1 MSQKQ
6 PEISFEFFPPKN
18 RSMAIALWKAINKLA
33 PLKPN
38 FVSVTYGAGG
48 STRERTHN
56 TIRNIIK
63 KTELTPASHL
73 TCVGASKEEI
83 SKIAKNYWK
92 MGVKHIVAL
101 RGDLP
106 QNYQHNDNGY
116 QYANQLVSGLK
127 NIADF
132 EISVAGYPEMHPEAR
147 NLIEDIDNL
156 KRKVDAG
163 ADRIITQ
170 FFFDNNKFYEYLNII
185 EKKQI
190 KIPVIPG
197 ILPIVHFKQM
207 VKFAKLCGTSV
218 PKEYFSLFDDRF
230 TDETSKQ
237 LLAAHIAI
245 KQCEDLIKNNVKDF
259 HFYTL
264 NRAELTYVIFHILK
278 NIRSSA

>member
-1 MSQKQ
+1 MTLK
-6 PEISFEFFPPKN
+6 PAEISFEFFPPKN
-18 RSMAIALWKAINKLA
+18 RSMAISLWKAINKLA
-33 PLKPN
+33 PLEPN

-63 KTELTPASHL
+63 KTNLKPASHL
-73 TCVGASKEEI
+73 TCVGANKAEI
-83 SKIAKNYWK
+83 EKIAKNYWHL
-92 MGVKHIVAL
+92 GVKHIVAL

-106 QNYQHNDNGY
+106 PGYQHVEDGY
-116 QYANQLVSGLK
+116 KYADQLVAALK
-127 NIADF
+127 KIANF
-132 EISVAGYPEMHPEAR
+132 EISVAGYPEKHPEAK
-147 NLIEDIDNL
+147 NLNEDIDNL
-156 KRKVDAG
+156 CRKVDAG

-170 FFFDNNKFYEYLNII
+170 FFFDNNKFYEYLNLI

-197 ILPIVHFKQM
+197 ILPIVNFKQM
-207 VKFAKLCGTSV
+207 VKFAKLCGTNV
-218 PKEYFSLFDDRF
+218 PKKFFSLFDDKF
-230 TDETSKQ
+230 TDATSKE

-245 KQCEDLIKNNVKDF
+245 KQCEDLMQNNINNF

-278 NIRSSA
+278 NLRN